1 MAAPM
6 VRLTLK
12 ATKAAERIKAA
23 AKKTGGMQYVDIGLK
38 GSELATIAQYL
49 EYGWAQ
55 TVTPK
60 QSGFFLARYGLDIL
74 PGMHLVNPPRPF
86 LRGTAQAEGPQW
98 SKLFQAVVK
107 ARGLFAMPD
116 ALLFVGERAQQ
127 DVMQTIATGGTSKQ
141 DFPPRSELT
150 MTMYGLDEQYTESG
164 NERERDGTGGQDREQ
179 ALYKTG
185 KLHKSIGYWLRNN

>member
-1 MAAPM
+1 M
-6 VRLTLK
+6 VRLTMKSAK
-12 ATKAAERIKAA
+12 AVERIKAT
-23 AKKTGGMQYVDIGLK
+23 AKKNGGKQYVDIGLK
-38 GSELATIAQYL
+38 GAELATIASYL
-49 EYGWAQ
+49 EYGWVQ

-60 QSGFFLARYGLDIL
+60 QYGFFLARYGLAIP
-74 PGMHLVNPPRPF
+74 PGAHLVNPPRPF

-116 ALLFVGERAQQ
+116 ALLVVGERAQQ

-164 NERERDGTGGQDREQ
+164 NKRKRDGSGGQDREQ

-185 KLHKSIGYWLRNN
+185 RLHKSIGYWLRNDR